1 MKSAATIRNGARQAS
16 DTLPAAGIASNTLF
30 LLYYEAPPL
39 ETHRNHITM
48 SKSVSLSRSRNGN
61 GRNGNGRNGNGRSG
75 NGHGRNGNG
84 RSSAAVAITPE
95 IRNYMTP
102 QGYARLKNELTKL
115 LDAERPELVKTIQCA
130 ASNGDRS
137 ENGDYIYGKKRLRE
151 IDRRIHYLN
160 KRLDSAEV
168 VDPVR
173 RGDSDQIFFGA
184 TVTYAYVRGGREERT
199 VTIVGV
205 DEVDVKRGQVSWLSP
220 IARVLLKRRSGDVV
234 TLATPAGEAE
244 IEIIGVRYRAP
255 A

>member
-1 MKSAATIRNGARQAS
+1 MR
-16 DTLPAAGIASNTLF
+16 LPRTKRITF
-30 LLYYEAPPL
+30 
-39 ETHRNHITM
+39 TM
-48 SKSVSLSRSRNGN
+48 SKSATPSRNRNGN
-61 GRNGNGRNGNGRSG
+61 GRGTNGHGRNGSGRG
-75 NGHGRNGNG
+75 ANGHGRNGNG
-84 RSSAAVAITPE
+84 RAAAAALAPDVK
-95 IRNYMTP
+95 NYITP
-102 QGYARLKNELTKL
+102 QGYARLKTELSKL
-115 LDAERPELVKTIQCA
+115 LDAERPELVKTIQWA

-137 ENGDYIYGKKRLRE
+137 ENGDYLYGKKRLRE

-168 VDPVR
+168 VDPAR
-173 RGDSDQIFFGA
+173 RGGADQIFFGA

-220 IARVLLKRRSGDVV
+220 IARVLLKKRSGDVV

-244 IEIIGVRYRAP
+244 IEIIGVRYRAS

>member
-1 MKSAATIRNGARQAS
+1 MGKT
-16 DTLPAAGIASNTLF
+16 PLF
-30 LLYYEAPPL
+30 A
-39 ETHRNHITM
+39 
-48 SKSVSLSRSRNGN
+48 RSRNGT
-61 GRNGNGRNGNGRSG
+61 GR

-84 RSSAAVAITPE
+84 VAKNGNGHSKNGNGHSKNGNGHGKNGNGRSLTAAEQAAQEVK
-95 IRNYMTP
+95 NYITP
-102 QGYARLKNELTKL
+102 QGYARLKIELTKL
-115 LDAERPELVKTIQCA
+115 LDVERPDLVKTISWA

-168 VDPVR
+168 VDPAK
-173 RGDSDQIFFGA
+173 RGDSAQIFFGA
-184 TVTYAYVRGGREERT
+184 TVTYAYVRGGKDERT

-205 DEVDVKRGQVSWLSP
+205 DEVDTKKGMVSWLSP
-220 IARVLLKRRSGDVV
+220 IARSFLKKRSGDVV
-234 TLATPAGEAE
+234 TLATPSGEAE

>member
-1 MKSAATIRNGARQAS
+1 
-16 DTLPAAGIASNTLF
+16 
-30 LLYYEAPPL
+30 
-39 ETHRNHITM
+39 M
-48 SKSVSLSRSRNGN
+48 SKTALLARSRNGN
-61 GRNGNGRNGNGRSG
+61 GRNGHSRNGTGNGRNGNGNGR

-84 RSSAAVAITPE
+84 SSRGPATAEHAAQDVK
-95 IRNYMTP
+95 NYITP
-102 QGYARLKNELTKL
+102 QGYARLKAELLKL
-115 LDAERPELVKTIQCA
+115 HDVERPDLVKTISWA

-160 KRLDSAEV
+160 KRLDDAEV
-168 VDPVR
+168 VDPAK
-173 RGDSDQIFFGA
+173 RGESDQIYFGA
-184 TVTYAYVRGGREERT
+184 TVTYAYVRGGKDERT

-220 IARVLLKRRSGDVV
+220 IARALLKRRSGDIV
-234 TLATPAGEAE
+234 TLATPSGEAE